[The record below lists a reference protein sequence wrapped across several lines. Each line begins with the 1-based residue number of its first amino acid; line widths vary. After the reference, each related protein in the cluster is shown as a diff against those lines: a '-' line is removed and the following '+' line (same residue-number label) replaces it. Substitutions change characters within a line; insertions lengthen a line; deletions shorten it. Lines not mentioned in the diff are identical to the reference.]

1 MRPCIRAEVVRRRA
15 LCGGLHPHPHPHPHP
30 QIEQVGEDD
39 TLAEYLDGMFG
50 PDAPPLP
57 WDAAGA
63 YTRAALEV
71 YYQVRTRMHV
81 QMTWTHACCVLR
93 ASLRAAAAHARA
105 CVSFLVCTRRRRI
118 W

>member
-1 MRPCIRAEVVRRRA
+1 MSDAGWSA
-15 LCGGLHPHPHPHPHP
+15 

-63 YTRAALEV
+63 YSRAALEV
-71 YYQVRTRMHV
+71 YYQVRM
-81 QMTWTHACCVLR
+81 R
-93 ASLRAAAAHARA
+93 AGLVAHE
-105 CVSFLVCTRRRRI
+105 RR
-118 W
+118 

>member
-1 MRPCIRAEVVRRRA
+1 MLHARIRAEAVRGRA
-15 LCGGLHPHPHPHPHP
+15 WRCACIAHPHL

-63 YTRAALEV
+63 YSRAALEV
-71 YYQVRTRMHV
+71 YYQVRV
-81 QMTWTHACCVLR
+81 HALCG
-93 ASLRAAAAHARA
+93 
-105 CVSFLVCTRRRRI
+105 
-118 W
+118 